1 MGSSPTRG
9 SQYRS
14 IFLKLCFNIHC
25 RYNLRIVVDKREKNS
40 GIPELLRQSGV
51 FVDFATLKVGDYIVF
66 NNVAIERKTVSDLL
80 SSFYDGRLFI
90 QCSQLVKHFSS
101 PLLIVEGNIMED
113 LKTESTRS
121 FRSYDQ
127 KIQQVYDSLITVV
140 LDFKIPLVHT
150 PNIEHTT
157 NFLIA
162 IANKLSRKYSYGPL
176 LRKIRKQTSEQIQQ
190 LSVLSSLP
198 GVGGMFAVKML
209 KEFNTPK
216 RALNAS
222 AAELAKIPGF
232 GTARAQRIRKI
243 LDNAYEDVDQES
255 QKTLLEHLK

>member
-1 MGSSPTRG
+1 M
-9 SQYRS
+9 
-14 IFLKLCFNIHC
+14 
-25 RYNLRIVVDKREKNS
+25 RIVVDKREKNS
-40 GIPELLRQSGV
+40 GIPELLKQSGV

-66 NNVAIERKTVSDLL
+66 NNVAIERKTISDLL
-80 SSFYDGRLFI
+80 TSFYDGRLFI
-90 QCSQLVKHFSS
+90 QCSELVKHFSS
-101 PLLIVEGNIMED
+101 PLLIVEGNIIED
-113 LKTESTRS
+113 LKFESRES
-121 FRSYDQ
+121 LRSYNQ
-127 KIQQVYDSLITVV
+127 KFQLVYDSLITVV

-150 PNIEHTT
+150 PNIEHTA

-162 IANKLSRKYSYGPL
+162 IANKLSKKYSYGPL
-176 LRKIRKQTSEQIQQ
+176 LRKIKKQTSEQIQQ

-209 KEFNTPK
+209 NEFKTPK

-243 LDNAYEDVDQES
+243 LDNAYHDSDEEN

>member
-1 MGSSPTRG
+1 M
-9 SQYRS
+9 
-14 IFLKLCFNIHC
+14 
-25 RYNLRIVVDKREKNS
+25 
-40 GIPELLRQSGV
+40 
-51 FVDFATLKVGDYIVF
+51 
-66 NNVAIERKTVSDLL
+66 
-80 SSFYDGRLFI
+80 
-90 QCSQLVKHFSS
+90 
-101 PLLIVEGNIMED
+101 
-113 LKTESTRS
+113 
-121 FRSYDQ
+121 
-127 KIQQVYDSLITVV
+127 VY
-140 LDFKIPLVHT
+140 T
-150 PNIEHTT
+150 PNVEHTT

-162 IANKLSRKYSYGPL
+162 IANKLSKKYSYGPL

-243 LDNAYEDVDQES
+243 LDNAYEDVDKES
-255 QKTLLEHLK
+255 QKTLLEHIK

>member
-1 MGSSPTRG
+1 VGSSPTRG

-51 FVDFATLKVGDYIVF
+51 FVDFATLKVGDYVVF

>member
-1 MGSSPTRG
+1 M
-9 SQYRS
+9 
-14 IFLKLCFNIHC
+14 
-25 RYNLRIVVDKREKNS
+25 RIVVDKREKNS
-40 GIPELLRQSGV
+40 GIPELLKESGI

-66 NNVAIERKTVSDLL
+66 NNVAIERKTISDLL
-80 SSFYDGRLFI
+80 TSFYDGRLFI
-90 QCSQLVKHFSS
+90 QCSELVKHFSS
-101 PLLIVEGNIMED
+101 PLLIVEGNIIED
-113 LKTESTRS
+113 LKFESRES
-121 FRSYDQ
+121 LRSYNQ
-127 KIQQVYDSLITVV
+127 KFQLVYDSLITVV

-209 KEFNTPK
+209 NEFNTPK

-243 LDNAYEDVDQES
+243 WRHPCPSGFGADHGIRGSRDEGFFSCSKSCN
-255 QKTLLEHLK
+255 

>member
-1 MGSSPTRG
+1 MV
-9 SQYRS
+9 QY
-14 IFLKLCFNIHC
+14 FLGRC
-25 RYNLRIVVDKREKNS
+25 NLRIVVDKRERNS
-40 GIPELLRQSGV
+40 GIPELLKQSGV
-51 FVDFATLKVGDYIVF
+51 LVDFATLKVGDYIVF
-66 NNVAIERKTVSDLL
+66 DNVAIERKTIPDLL

-90 QCSQLVKHFSS
+90 QCSQLVKYFSS
-101 PLLIVEGNIMED
+101 PLLIVEGDIIEG
-113 LKTESTRS
+113 LKNQSEKS

-127 KIQQVYDSLITVV
+127 KIQLVYDSLITVV

-157 NFLIA
+157 SFLIA

-243 LDNAYEDVDQES
+243 LDNAYNDVDEEN
-255 QKTLLEHLK
+255 QKTLMEHLK

>member
-1 MGSSPTRG
+1 M
-9 SQYRS
+9 
-14 IFLKLCFNIHC
+14 IFLAGYYLI
-25 RYNLRIVVDKREKNS
+25 IVVDKREKNS
-40 GIPELLRQSGV
+40 GIPELLKQSGV

-66 NNVAIERKTVSDLL
+66 NNVAIERKSIPDLL

-101 PLLIVEGNIMED
+101 PLLIVEGSIMED
-113 LKTESTRS
+113 LKLESDKD
-121 FRSYDQ
+121 FHSYDQ
-127 KIQQVYDSLITVV
+127 KILLIYDSLISVV

-157 NFLIA
+157 SFLIA

-209 KEFNTPK
+209 KEFTTPK

-222 AAELAKIPGF
+222 AAEMAKIPGF
-232 GTARAQRIRKI
+232 GTVRAQRIRKI
-243 LDNAYEDVDQES
+243 LDNAYNDVDEEN
-255 QKTLLEHLK
+255 QKTLLEHFK

>member
-1 MGSSPTRG
+1 M
-9 SQYRS
+9 
-14 IFLKLCFNIHC
+14 
-25 RYNLRIVVDKREKNS
+25 RIVVDKREKNS
-40 GIPELLRQSGV
+40 GIPELLKQSGV

-80 SSFYDGRLFI
+80 SSVYDGRLFI

-113 LKTESTRS
+113 LKTESSKS

-127 KIQQVYDSLITVV
+127 KIQLVYDSLITVV

-162 IANKLSRKYSYGPL
+162 VTNKLSRKNSYGPL

-198 GVGGMFAVKML
+198 GVGGLFAVKML
-209 KEFNTPK
+209 EEFNTPK

-243 LDNAYEDVDQES
+243 LDNAYEAVDEES

>member
-1 MGSSPTRG
+1 M
-9 SQYRS
+9 
-14 IFLKLCFNIHC
+14 
-25 RYNLRIVVDKREKNS
+25 RIVVDKREKNS
-40 GIPELLRQSGV
+40 GIPELLKQSGV
-51 FVDFATLKVGDYIVF
+51 FVDFATLRVGDYIVF
-66 NNVAIERKTVSDLL
+66 NNVAIERKTISDLL
-80 SSFYDGRLFI
+80 TSFYDGRLFI
-90 QCSQLVKHFSS
+90 QCSELVKHFSS
-101 PLLIVEGNIMED
+101 PLLIVEGNIIED
-113 LKTESTRS
+113 LKFESRES
-121 FRSYDQ
+121 FRSYNQ
-127 KIQQVYDSLITVV
+127 KFQLVYDSLITVV

-150 PNIEHTT
+150 PNIEHTA

-176 LRKIRKQTSEQIQQ
+176 LRKIKKQTSEQIQQ

-209 KEFNTPK
+209 NEFKTPK

-243 LDNAYEDVDQES
+243 LDNAYHDSDEEN

>member
-1 MGSSPTRG
+1 M
-9 SQYRS
+9 
-14 IFLKLCFNIHC
+14 
-25 RYNLRIVVDKREKNS
+25 RIVVDKREKNS
-40 GIPELLRQSGV
+40 GIPELLKQSGV

-66 NNVAIERKTVSDLL
+66 NNVAIERKTISDLL
-80 SSFYDGRLFI
+80 TSFYDGRLFI
-90 QCSQLVKHFSS
+90 QCSELVKHFSS
-101 PLLIVEGNIMED
+101 PLLIVEGNIIED
-113 LKTESTRS
+113 LKFESRES
-121 FRSYDQ
+121 LRSYNQ
-127 KIQQVYDSLITVV
+127 KFQLVYDSLITVV
-140 LDFKIPLVHT
+140 LDFKIPLIHT

-176 LRKIRKQTSEQIQQ
+176 LRKIKKQTSEQIQQ

-209 KEFNTPK
+209 NEFKTPK

-243 LDNAYEDVDQES
+243 LDNAYHDSDEEN

>member
-1 MGSSPTRG
+1 
-9 SQYRS
+9 
-14 IFLKLCFNIHC
+14 
-25 RYNLRIVVDKREKNS
+25 LRIVVDKREKNS
-40 GIPELLRQSGV
+40 GIPELLKQSGV

-66 NNVAIERKTVSDLL
+66 DNVVIERKTVSDLL
-80 SSFYDGRLFI
+80 TSFYDGRLFI
-90 QCSQLVKHFSS
+90 QCSELVKHFST
-101 PLLIVEGNIMED
+101 PLLIVEGNIED
-113 LKTESTRS
+113 LKFESRGS
-121 FRSYDQ
+121 LRSYNQ
-127 KIQQVYDSLITVV
+127 KFQLVYDSLITII

-222 AAELAKIPGF
+222 AAELAKISGF
-232 GTARAQRIRKI
+232 GTVRAQRIRKI
-243 LDNAYEDVDQES
+243 LDNAYNDANEEN

>member
-40 GIPELLRQSGV
+40 GIPELLKQSGV

-198 GVGGMFAVKML
+198 GVGGLFAVKML

>member
-1 MGSSPTRG
+1 
-9 SQYRS
+9 
-14 IFLKLCFNIHC
+14 
-25 RYNLRIVVDKREKNS
+25 
-40 GIPELLRQSGV
+40 
-51 FVDFATLKVGDYIVF
+51 
-66 NNVAIERKTVSDLL
+66 
-80 SSFYDGRLFI
+80 
-90 QCSQLVKHFSS
+90 
-101 PLLIVEGNIMED
+101 MED
-113 LKTESTRS
+113 LKTESSRS

-127 KIQQVYDSLITVV
+127 KIQLVYDSLISVV

-162 IANKLSRKYSYGPL
+162 IANKLSRKNSYGPL

-232 GTARAQRIRKI
+232 GTARAQKIRKI
-243 LDNAYEDVDQES
+243 LDNSYEDAGEES

>member
-1 MGSSPTRG
+1 M
-9 SQYRS
+9 
-14 IFLKLCFNIHC
+14 
-25 RYNLRIVVDKREKNS
+25 RIVVDKREKNS
-40 GIPELLRQSGV
+40 GIPELLKQSGV

-66 NNVAIERKTVSDLL
+66 NNVAIERKTISDLL
-80 SSFYDGRLFI
+80 TSFYDGRLFI
-90 QCSQLVKHFSS
+90 QCSELVKHFSS
-101 PLLIVEGNIMED
+101 PLLIVEGNIIED
-113 LKTESTRS
+113 LKFESRES
-121 FRSYDQ
+121 FRSYNQ
-127 KIQQVYDSLITVV
+127 KFQLVYDSLITVV
-140 LDFKIPLVHT
+140 LDFKIPLIHT

-176 LRKIRKQTSEQIQQ
+176 LRKIKKQTSEQIQQ

-209 KEFNTPK
+209 NEFKTPK

-243 LDNAYEDVDQES
+243 LDNAYHDSDEEN

>member
-1 MGSSPTRG
+1 M
-9 SQYRS
+9 
-14 IFLKLCFNIHC
+14 
-25 RYNLRIVVDKREKNS
+25 RIVVDKREKNS
-40 GIPELLRQSGV
+40 GIPELLKQSGV

-66 NNVAIERKTVSDLL
+66 NNVAIERKTISDLL
-80 SSFYDGRLFI
+80 TSFYDGRLFI
-90 QCSQLVKHFSS
+90 QCSELVKHFSS
-101 PLLIVEGNIMED
+101 PLLIVEGNIIED
-113 LKTESTRS
+113 LKFESRES
-121 FRSYDQ
+121 LRSYNQ
-127 KIQQVYDSLITVV
+127 KFQLVYDSLITVV

-150 PNIEHTT
+150 PNIEHTA

-176 LRKIRKQTSEQIQQ
+176 LRKIKKQTSEQIQQ

-232 GTARAQRIRKI
+232 GTVRAQRIRKI
-243 LDNAYEDVDQES
+243 LDNAYHDSDEEN
-255 QKTLLEHLK
+255 QKTLLEHL

>member
-1 MGSSPTRG
+1 M
-9 SQYRS
+9 
-14 IFLKLCFNIHC
+14 
-25 RYNLRIVVDKREKNS
+25 RIVVDKREKNS

-66 NNVAIERKTVSDLL
+66 NNVAIERKTISDLL
-80 SSFYDGRLFI
+80 TSFYDGRLFI
-90 QCSQLVKHFSS
+90 QCSELVKHFSS
-101 PLLIVEGNIMED
+101 PLLIVEGNIIED
-113 LKTESTRS
+113 LKFESRES
-121 FRSYDQ
+121 LRSYNQ
-127 KIQQVYDSLITVV
+127 KFQLVYDSLITVV

-176 LRKIRKQTSEQIQQ
+176 LRKIKKQTSEQIQQ

-232 GTARAQRIRKI
+232 GSARAQRIRKI
-243 LDNAYEDVDQES
+243 LDNAYHDSDEEN

>member
-1 MGSSPTRG
+1 M
-9 SQYRS
+9 
-14 IFLKLCFNIHC
+14 
-25 RYNLRIVVDKREKNS
+25 RIVVDKREKNS
-40 GIPELLRQSGV
+40 GIPELLKQSGV

-66 NNVAIERKTVSDLL
+66 NNVAIERKTISDLL
-80 SSFYDGRLFI
+80 TSFYDGRLFI
-90 QCSQLVKHFSS
+90 QCSELVKHFSS
-101 PLLIVEGNIMED
+101 PLLIVEGNIIED
-113 LKTESTRS
+113 LKFESRES
-121 FRSYDQ
+121 FRSYNQ
-127 KIQQVYDSLITVV
+127 KFQLVYDSLITVV

-150 PNIEHTT
+150 PNIEHTA

-162 IANKLSRKYSYGPL
+162 IANKLSKKYSYGPL
-176 LRKIRKQTSEQIQQ
+176 LRKIKKQTSEQIQQ

-209 KEFNTPK
+209 NEFKTPK

-243 LDNAYEDVDQES
+243 LDNAYHDSDEEN

>member
-1 MGSSPTRG
+1 LV
-9 SQYRS
+9 QYS
-14 IFLKLCFNIHC
+14 LG
-25 RYNLRIVVDKREKNS
+25 RYNLRIVVDKRERNS
-40 GIPELLRQSGV
+40 GIPELLKQSGV

-66 NNVAIERKTVSDLL
+66 DNVVIERKTIPDLL

-101 PLLIVEGNIMED
+101 PLLIVEGDIIEG
-113 LKTESTRS
+113 LKTQSEKS
-121 FRSYDQ
+121 FHSYDQ
-127 KIQQVYDSLITVV
+127 KIQLVYDSLITVV
-140 LDFKIPLVHT
+140 LDFKIPLVYT

-157 NFLIA
+157 SFLIA

-198 GVGGMFAVKML
+198 GVGGMFAEKML

-243 LDNAYEDVDQES
+243 LDNAYNDVDEEN

>member
-1 MGSSPTRG
+1 M
-9 SQYRS
+9 
-14 IFLKLCFNIHC
+14 
-25 RYNLRIVVDKREKNS
+25 RIVVDKREKNS
-40 GIPELLRQSGV
+40 GIPELLKQSGV

-66 NNVAIERKTVSDLL
+66 DNVVIERKTVSDLL
-80 SSFYDGRLFI
+80 TSFYDGRLFI
-90 QCSQLVKHFSS
+90 QCSELVKHFST
-101 PLLIVEGNIMED
+101 PLLIVEGNIED
-113 LKTESTRS
+113 LKFESRGS
-121 FRSYDQ
+121 LRSYNQ
-127 KIQQVYDSLITVV
+127 KFQLVYDSLITII

-232 GTARAQRIRKI
+232 GTVRAQRIRKI
-243 LDNAYEDVDQES
+243 LDNAYNDANEEN

>member
-1 MGSSPTRG
+1 M
-9 SQYRS
+9 
-14 IFLKLCFNIHC
+14 
-25 RYNLRIVVDKREKNS
+25 RIVVDKREKNS
-40 GIPELLRQSGV
+40 GIPELLKQSGV

-66 NNVAIERKTVSDLL
+66 NNVAIERKTISDLL
-80 SSFYDGRLFI
+80 TSFYDGRLFI
-90 QCSQLVKHFSS
+90 QCSELVKHFSS
-101 PLLIVEGNIMED
+101 PLLIVEGNIIED
-113 LKTESTRS
+113 LKFESRES
-121 FRSYDQ
+121 LRSYNQ
-127 KIQQVYDSLITVV
+127 KFQLVYDSLITVV

-150 PNIEHTT
+150 PNIEHTA

-176 LRKIRKQTSEQIQQ
+176 LRKIKKQTSEQIQQ

-209 KEFNTPK
+209 NEFKTPK

-243 LDNAYEDVDQES
+243 LDNAYHDSDEEN

>member
-1 MGSSPTRG
+1 M
-9 SQYRS
+9 
-14 IFLKLCFNIHC
+14 
-25 RYNLRIVVDKREKNS
+25 RIVVDKREKNS
-40 GIPELLRQSGV
+40 GIPELLKQSGV

-66 NNVAIERKTVSDLL
+66 NNVAIERKTISDLL
-80 SSFYDGRLFI
+80 TSFYDGRLFI
-90 QCSQLVKHFSS
+90 QCSELVKHFSS
-101 PLLIVEGNIMED
+101 PLLIVEGNIIED
-113 LKTESTRS
+113 LKFESRES
-121 FRSYDQ
+121 LRSYNQ
-127 KIQQVYDSLITVV
+127 KFQLVYDSLITVV

-176 LRKIRKQTSEQIQQ
+176 LRKIKKQTSEQIQQ

-209 KEFNTPK
+209 NEFKTPK

-243 LDNAYEDVDQES
+243 LDNAYHDSDEEN

>member
-1 MGSSPTRG
+1 LACYSVVRF
-9 SQYRS
+9 Y
-14 IFLKLCFNIHC
+14 
-25 RYNLRIVVDKREKNS
+25 LRIVVDKREKNS
-40 GIPELLRQSGV
+40 GIPELLKESGI

-66 NNVAIERKTVSDLL
+66 NNVVIERKTISDLL

-90 QCSQLVKHFSS
+90 QCSQLVKHFTS
-101 PLLIVEGNIMED
+101 PLLIVEGNIIED
-113 LKTESTRS
+113 LKSESDNS

-127 KIQQVYDSLITVV
+127 KIQLVYDSLITVV

-157 NFLIA
+157 SFLIA

-232 GTARAQRIRKI
+232 GTVRAQRIRKI
-243 LDNAYEDVDQES
+243 LDNAYNEVDAEN

>member
-66 NNVAIERKTVSDLL
+66 NNVVIERKTVSDLL

-127 KIQQVYDSLITVV
+127 KIQLVYDSLITVV

>member
-1 MGSSPTRG
+1 M
-9 SQYRS
+9 
-14 IFLKLCFNIHC
+14 
-25 RYNLRIVVDKREKNS
+25 RIVVDKREKNS
-40 GIPELLRQSGV
+40 GIPELLKQSGV

-66 NNVAIERKTVSDLL
+66 NNVAIERKTISDLL
-80 SSFYDGRLFI
+80 TSFYDGRLFI
-90 QCSQLVKHFSS
+90 QCSELVKHFSS
-101 PLLIVEGNIMED
+101 PLLIVEGNIIED
-113 LKTESTRS
+113 LKFESS
-121 FRSYDQ
+121 ESLRSYNQ
-127 KIQQVYDSLITVV
+127 KFQLVYDTLITVV

-176 LRKIRKQTSEQIQQ
+176 LRKIKKQTSEQIQQ

-232 GTARAQRIRKI
+232 GTVRAQRIRKI
-243 LDNAYEDVDQES
+243 LDNPYHDSDEEN

>member
-1 MGSSPTRG
+1 LACYSVVRF
-9 SQYRS
+9 Y
-14 IFLKLCFNIHC
+14 
-25 RYNLRIVVDKREKNS
+25 LRIVVDKREKNS
-40 GIPELLRQSGV
+40 GIPELLKESGI

-66 NNVAIERKTVSDLL
+66 NNVVIERKTISDLL

-90 QCSQLVKHFSS
+90 QCSQLVKHFTS
-101 PLLIVEGNIMED
+101 PLLIVEGNIIED
-113 LKTESTRS
+113 LKSESDNS

-127 KIQQVYDSLITVV
+127 KIQLVYDSLITVV

-157 NFLIA
+157 SFLIA

-243 LDNAYEDVDQES
+243 LDNAYEDVDKES
-255 QKTLLEHLK
+255 QRTLLEHLK

>member
-1 MGSSPTRG
+1 M
-9 SQYRS
+9 
-14 IFLKLCFNIHC
+14 
-25 RYNLRIVVDKREKNS
+25 RIVVDRRERNS

-66 NNVAIERKTVSDLL
+66 NNVAIERKTISDLL

-101 PLLIVEGNIMED
+101 PLLIVEGDIIED
-113 LKTESTRS
+113 LKAEPEKS

-127 KIQQVYDSLITVV
+127 KIQLVYDSLITIV

-157 NFLIA
+157 SFLIA
-162 IANKLSRKYSYGPL
+162 IANKLSRKNSYGPL

-243 LDNAYEDVDQES
+243 LDNAYNDVDEQN

>member
-1 MGSSPTRG
+1 M
-9 SQYRS
+9 
-14 IFLKLCFNIHC
+14 
-25 RYNLRIVVDKREKNS
+25 RIVVDKREKNS
-40 GIPELLRQSGV
+40 GIPELLKQSGV

-66 NNVAIERKTVSDLL
+66 NNVAIERKTISDLL
-80 SSFYDGRLFI
+80 TSFYDGRLFI
-90 QCSQLVKHFSS
+90 QCSELVKHFSS
-101 PLLIVEGNIMED
+101 PLLIVEGNIIED
-113 LKTESTRS
+113 LKFESRES
-121 FRSYDQ
+121 LRSYNQ
-127 KIQQVYDSLITVV
+127 KFQLVYDSLITVV

-150 PNIEHTT
+150 PNIEHTA

-176 LRKIRKQTSEQIQQ
+176 LRKIKKQTSEQIQQ

-232 GTARAQRIRKI
+232 GTVRAQRIRKI
-243 LDNAYEDVDQES
+243 LDNPYHDSDEEN
-255 QKTLLEHLK
+255 QKTLLEHL

>member
-1 MGSSPTRG
+1 M
-9 SQYRS
+9 
-14 IFLKLCFNIHC
+14 
-25 RYNLRIVVDKREKNS
+25 RIVVDKREKNS
-40 GIPELLRQSGV
+40 GIPELLKQSGV

-66 NNVAIERKTVSDLL
+66 NNVAIERKTISDLL
-80 SSFYDGRLFI
+80 TSFYDGRLFI
-90 QCSQLVKHFSS
+90 QCSELVKHFSS
-101 PLLIVEGNIMED
+101 PLLIVEGNIIED
-113 LKTESTRS
+113 LKLESS
-121 FRSYDQ
+121 ESLRSYNQ
-127 KIQQVYDSLITVV
+127 KFQLVYDTLITVV

-176 LRKIRKQTSEQIQQ
+176 LRKIKKQTSEQIQQ

-232 GTARAQRIRKI
+232 GTVRAQRIRKI
-243 LDNAYEDVDQES
+243 LDNPYHDSDEEN

>member
-1 MGSSPTRG
+1 
-9 SQYRS
+9 
-14 IFLKLCFNIHC
+14 
-25 RYNLRIVVDKREKNS
+25 
-40 GIPELLRQSGV
+40 
-51 FVDFATLKVGDYIVF
+51 
-66 NNVAIERKTVSDLL
+66 
-80 SSFYDGRLFI
+80 
-90 QCSQLVKHFSS
+90 
-101 PLLIVEGNIMED
+101 MED
-113 LKTESTRS
+113 LKTDSSRT

-127 KIQQVYDSLITVV
+127 KIQLVYDSLITVV
-140 LDFKIPLVHT
+140 LVFKIPLVHT

-162 IANKLSRKYSYGPL
+162 IANKLSRKNSYGPL

-232 GTARAQRIRKI
+232 GTARAQKIRKI
-243 LDNAYEDVDQES
+243 LDNAYGEADQES

>member
-1 MGSSPTRG
+1 M
-9 SQYRS
+9 
-14 IFLKLCFNIHC
+14 
-25 RYNLRIVVDKREKNS
+25 RIVVDKREKNS

-66 NNVAIERKTVSDLL
+66 NNVAIERKTISDLL
-80 SSFYDGRLFI
+80 TSFYDGRLFI
-90 QCSQLVKHFSS
+90 QCSELAKHFSS
-101 PLLIVEGNIMED
+101 PLLIVEGNIIED
-113 LKTESTRS
+113 LKFESRES
-121 FRSYDQ
+121 LRSYNQ
-127 KIQQVYDSLITVV
+127 KFQLVYDSLITVV

-176 LRKIRKQTSEQIQQ
+176 LRKIKKQTSEQIQQ

-243 LDNAYEDVDQES
+243 LDNAYHDSDEEN

>member
-1 MGSSPTRG
+1 
-9 SQYRS
+9 
-14 IFLKLCFNIHC
+14 
-25 RYNLRIVVDKREKNS
+25 LRIVVDKREKNS
-40 GIPELLRQSGV
+40 GIPELLKQSGV

-66 NNVAIERKTVSDLL
+66 NNVAIERKTISDLL
-80 SSFYDGRLFI
+80 TSFYDGRLFI
-90 QCSQLVKHFSS
+90 QCSELVKHFSS
-101 PLLIVEGNIMED
+101 PLLIVEGNIIED
-113 LKTESTRS
+113 LKFESRES
-121 FRSYDQ
+121 LRSYNQ
-127 KIQQVYDSLITVV
+127 KFQLVYDSLITVV

-176 LRKIRKQTSEQIQQ
+176 LRKIKKQSSEQIQQ

-232 GTARAQRIRKI
+232 GTVRAQRIRKI
-243 LDNAYEDVDQES
+243 LDNPYHDSDEEN

>member
-1 MGSSPTRG
+1 
-9 SQYRS
+9 
-14 IFLKLCFNIHC
+14 
-25 RYNLRIVVDKREKNS
+25 
-40 GIPELLRQSGV
+40 
-51 FVDFATLKVGDYIVF
+51 
-66 NNVAIERKTVSDLL
+66 
-80 SSFYDGRLFI
+80 
-90 QCSQLVKHFSS
+90 
-101 PLLIVEGNIMED
+101 MED
-113 LKTESTRS
+113 LKTESSKS

-127 KIQQVYDSLITVV
+127 KIQLVYDSLITVV

-162 IANKLSRKYSYGPL
+162 VANKLSRKNSYGPL

-198 GVGGMFAVKML
+198 GVGGLFAVKML

-243 LDNAYEDVDQES
+243 LDNAYEVVDEES

>member
-1 MGSSPTRG
+1 M
-9 SQYRS
+9 
-14 IFLKLCFNIHC
+14 
-25 RYNLRIVVDKREKNS
+25 RIVVDKREKNS
-40 GIPELLRQSGV
+40 GIPELLKQSGV
-51 FVDFATLKVGDYIVF
+51 FVDFATLKVGDYVVF
-66 NNVAIERKTVSDLL
+66 DNVVIERKTVSDLL
-80 SSFYDGRLFI
+80 TSFYDGRLFI
-90 QCSQLVKHFSS
+90 QCSEMVKHFST
-101 PLLIVEGNIMED
+101 PLLIVEGNIED
-113 LKTESTRS
+113 LKFESRGS
-121 FRSYDQ
+121 LRNYNQ
-127 KIQQVYDSLITVV
+127 KFQLVYDSLITII

-232 GTARAQRIRKI
+232 GTVRAQRIRKI
-243 LDNAYEDVDQES
+243 LDNAYNDANEEN

>member
-1 MGSSPTRG
+1 
-9 SQYRS
+9 
-14 IFLKLCFNIHC
+14 
-25 RYNLRIVVDKREKNS
+25 
-40 GIPELLRQSGV
+40 
-51 FVDFATLKVGDYIVF
+51 
-66 NNVAIERKTVSDLL
+66 
-80 SSFYDGRLFI
+80 
-90 QCSQLVKHFSS
+90 
-101 PLLIVEGNIMED
+101 MED
-113 LKTESTRS
+113 LKTDSSRS

-127 KIQQVYDSLITVV
+127 KIQLVYDSLITVV

-162 IANKLSRKYSYGPL
+162 IANKLSRKNSYGPL

-232 GTARAQRIRKI
+232 GTARAQKIRKI
-243 LDNAYEDVDQES
+243 LDNAYGEADQES

>member
-1 MGSSPTRG
+1 M
-9 SQYRS
+9 
-14 IFLKLCFNIHC
+14 
-25 RYNLRIVVDKREKNS
+25 RIVVDKREKNS
-40 GIPELLRQSGV
+40 GIPELLKQSGV

-66 NNVAIERKTVSDLL
+66 NNVAIERKTISDLL
-80 SSFYDGRLFI
+80 TSFYDGRLFI
-90 QCSQLVKHFSS
+90 QCSELVKHFSS
-101 PLLIVEGNIMED
+101 PLLIVEGNIIED
-113 LKTESTRS
+113 LKFESRES
-121 FRSYDQ
+121 FRSYNQ
-127 KIQQVYDSLITVV
+127 KFQLVYDSLITVV

-150 PNIEHTT
+150 PNIEHTA

-162 IANKLSRKYSYGPL
+162 IANKLSKKYSYGPL
-176 LRKIRKQTSEQIQQ
+176 LRKIKKQTSEQIQQ

-198 GVGGMFAVKML
+198 GVGGMFALKML

-243 LDNAYEDVDQES
+243 LDNAYHDGDEEN

>member
-1 MGSSPTRG
+1 VGSSPTRG

-66 NNVAIERKTVSDLL
+66 NNVVIERKTVSDLL

-243 LDNAYEDVDQES
+243 LDNTYENVDQES

>member
-1 MGSSPTRG
+1 VGC
-9 SQYRS
+9 Y
-14 IFLKLCFNIHC
+14 
-25 RYNLRIVVDKREKNS
+25 LRIVVDKREKNS
-40 GIPELLRQSGV
+40 GIPELLKQSGV
-51 FVDFATLKVGDYIVF
+51 FVDFATLKVGDYVVF
-66 NNVAIERKTVSDLL
+66 NNVAIERKTIPDLL

-90 QCSQLVKHFSS
+90 QCSELLKHFSS
-101 PLLIVEGNIMED
+101 PLLIVEGNIIDD
-113 LKTESTRS
+113 LNSESDKTL
-121 FRSYDQ
+121 RSYDQ
-127 KIQQVYDSLITVV
+127 IIQLVYDSLITVV
-140 LDFKIPLVHT
+140 LDFKIPLIHT

-157 NFLIA
+157 SFLIA

-232 GTARAQRIRKI
+232 GTVRAQRIRKI
-243 LDNAYEDVDQES
+243 LDNAYSDVDVEN
-255 QKTLLEHLK
+255 QKTLLEHL

>member
-1 MGSSPTRG
+1 
-9 SQYRS
+9 
-14 IFLKLCFNIHC
+14 
-25 RYNLRIVVDKREKNS
+25 LRIVVDKREKNS
-40 GIPELLRQSGV
+40 GIPELLKQSGV

-66 NNVAIERKTVSDLL
+66 NNVAIERKTISDLL
-80 SSFYDGRLFI
+80 TSFYDGRLFI
-90 QCSQLVKHFSS
+90 QCSELVKHFSS
-101 PLLIVEGNIMED
+101 PLLIVEGNIIED
-113 LKTESTRS
+113 LKFESRES
-121 FRSYDQ
+121 LRSYNQ
-127 KIQQVYDSLITVV
+127 KFQLVYDSLITVV

-150 PNIEHTT
+150 PNIEHTA

-176 LRKIRKQTSEQIQQ
+176 LRKIKKQTSEQIQQ

-232 GTARAQRIRKI
+232 GTVRAQRIRKI
-243 LDNAYEDVDQES
+243 LDNPYHDSDEEN